1 MPLRPPRARLAITAA
16 AAPCTDVAGTRLP
29 PRSSKEHDGD
39 QEGASKE
46 GGMLPD
52 PSIASELL
60 RVAVDEG
67 EAATLQSVVRS
78 DDSV

>member
-1 MPLRPPRARLAITAA
+1 
-16 AAPCTDVAGTRLP
+16 
-29 PRSSKEHDGD
+29 
-39 QEGASKE
+39 
-46 GGMLPD
+46 MLPD